1 MIASAQEY
9 RFVTFAPG
17 IAVDGSVMP
26 KRTDRAVLRGEDAGF
41 LLEAYAERYRAVGGA
56 ALGFEVDGSLGGL
69 ATVAYGSRMIVSST
83 SVPLISGWF
92 VKDVPTPNKVASSES
107 PVSDFGMDFPV
118 GDLQASADDLGRGRA
133 IGAGA
138 VMRLFADMQALRTFI
153 LPKGPYSTDWKTW
166 TLSTQGTASAV
177 SGYPDGPGTDFI
189 HVWQSVYTRSGLQT
203 GIKNAAF
210 GNLTFA
216 VTDASLVGSCR
227 LVLLVTVSRKPSTIF
242 GAESRN
248 CWISVQAS
256 KSDGAFIVPAANLY
270 EAASAA
276 IVTTGLSRPAPPEA
290 GSQTN
295 FSSLAVSI
303 SSVFAVCSLTD
314 HTNQE

>member
-26 KRTDRAVLRGEDAGF
+26 KRQDRAVLRGEDAGF
-41 LLEAYAERYRAVGGA
+41 LLEAYAERYRAVGGV

-69 ATVAYGSRMIVSST
+69 ATVARGSRMLVSNTVPQST
-83 SVPLISGWF
+83 GRF
-92 VKDVPTPNKVASSES
+92 VKDVPTPNAVAASES

-118 GDLQASADDLGRGRA
+118 GDLQASADDLGRWCA
-133 IGAGA
+133 IGADA
-138 VMRLFADMQALRTFI
+138 VMRLFADMQALRTFV
-153 LPKGPYSTDWKTW
+153 LYRHAYSTDWKTW
-166 TLSTQGTASAV
+166 TLSTQGAASSV
-177 SGYPDGPGTDFI
+177 SGYSDGPGTGVI
-189 HVWQSVYTRSGLQT
+189 HIWRSVYTRSGLQT

-210 GNLTFA
+210 GNLTFT
-216 VTDASLVGSCR
+216 VPDASLVGSCR
-227 LVLLVTVSRKPSTIF
+227 LVLLVTVSRNPPTLF

-270 EAASAA
+270 EAAGSAIA
-276 IVTTGLSRPAPPEA
+276 TTGLSRPSSPTA
-290 GSQTN
+290 GSQVN
-295 FSSLAVSI
+295 DSSLVVSV
-303 SSVFAVCSLTD
+303 SNVFAVCSLTD
-314 HTNQE
+314 HTNIE

>member
-17 IAVDGSVMP
+17 IAVGGDIMP
-26 KRTDRAVLRGEDAGF
+26 KRPDRAVLRGEDAGF
-41 LLEAYAERYRAVGGA
+41 LFEAYAERYRAAGGPV
-56 ALGFEVDGSLGGL
+56 LRFEVDGSLGGL
-69 ATVAYGSRMIVSST
+69 ATVAIGSRMLVSNTVS
-83 SVPLISGWF
+83 LISGRF
-92 VKDVPTPNKVASSES
+92 VKDVPTPNAVAASES

-118 GDLQASADDLGRGRA
+118 GDLQASADDFGRGRA
-133 IGAGA
+133 IGADA

-216 VTDASLVGSCR
+216 VPDASLVGSCR
-227 LVLLVTVSRKPSTIF
+227 LVLLVTVSRKPSTLL

-270 EAASAA
+270 EAASVA
-276 IVTTGLSRPAPPEA
+276 IATTGLSRPPSPTA